1 MSYINN
7 RGEPPHVCK
16 QNPSKEKTRVWRPS
30 NFHFGHFSS
39 YNWSMK
45 GIQSSNL
52 KHNEIRNKRIHDGNS
67 RNQNNNNDNVSPKNE
82 VDDLNWED
90 EDFELNGFQ
99 DSTKN
104 TKVDAGL
111 INETIKEYFDN
122 DIDKE
127 DEWLQPLNLKTRC
140 SMEGKAPTTAD
151 RVVHNE
157 KPFRPR
163 TKVQLLIP
171 MMQASAEDKSV
182 TTADGVFLTKQF
194 HRLCTP
200 VSQKKSRCALCT
212 RPKQNDDNSIYCSK
226 CEAGK
231 G

>member
-1 MSYINN
+1 
-7 RGEPPHVCK
+7 
-16 QNPSKEKTRVWRPS
+16 
-30 NFHFGHFSS
+30 
-39 YNWSMK
+39 MK

-52 KHNEIRNKRIHDGNS
+52 KHNEICSNYIHDVNS
-67 RNQNNNNDNVSPKNE
+67 SNRNDNNDNGPSKEEVS
-82 VDDLNWED
+82 DLNWED

-99 DSTKN
+99 DSTKD

-140 SMEGKAPTTAD
+140 SMEGKAPTTVE
-151 RVVHNE
+151 RGVHNK
-157 KPFRPR
+157 KPFHPR

-212 RPKQNDDNSIYCSK
+212 RPKQNDDSIYCSK
-226 CEAGK
+226 CDAGK